1 MPRVWIPVH
10 CLLLPGHTELQ
21 RSTYCYFRYKFYH
34 QDAFCSQMKH
44 PSVEEGG
51 EEDQATVTFQG
62 SRTVEL
68 RSTQPLMWYLQEERL
83 EVQVWV
89 AFTKDKAQRPRD
101 TDRLVGSAFVDL
113 SSFAKTSKQKLTL
126 SGKKLLLFFCHLTII
141 SGCICESNHS
151 FVVLQECIHCSDAQQ
166 QIYKGL
172 LSECTSLFFP
182 LWRTLLELP
191 ARWTLT
197 TRESSYQKRWSSYQK
212 RWKKKIKPPCPLH
225 RKNHKAD
232 TTINPPEQLQTS
244 HLCGTLKRAWM
255 NLSL

>member
-1 MPRVWIPVH
+1 MYIPQEMGSSQHQHILVGGLDISVNFAHHSDRERVIKAAQGLGWDTAQYEVQDDEEAWTESMKKMSLTFSMPRVWIPVH

-51 EEDQATVTFQG
+51 EEGQATVTFQG

-126 SGKKLLLFFCHLTII
+126 SGKK
-141 SGCICESNHS
+141 
-151 FVVLQECIHCSDAQQ
+151 
-166 QIYKGL
+166 
-172 LSECTSLFFP
+172 
-182 LWRTLLELP
+182 
-191 ARWTLT
+191 
-197 TRESSYQKRWSSYQK
+197 
-212 RWKKKIKPPCPLH
+212 
-225 RKNHKAD
+225 
-232 TTINPPEQLQTS
+232 
-244 HLCGTLKRAWM
+244 
-255 NLSL
+255 

>member
-1 MPRVWIPVH
+1 MYIPQEMGSSQHQHILVGGLNISVNFAHHSDRERVIKAAQGVGWDTAQYEVQDDEEAWTESMKKMSLTFSMPRVWIPVH

-51 EEDQATVTFQG
+51 EEGQATVTFQG

-126 SGKKLLLFFCHLTII
+126 SGKK
-141 SGCICESNHS
+141 
-151 FVVLQECIHCSDAQQ
+151 
-166 QIYKGL
+166 
-172 LSECTSLFFP
+172 
-182 LWRTLLELP
+182 
-191 ARWTLT
+191 
-197 TRESSYQKRWSSYQK
+197 
-212 RWKKKIKPPCPLH
+212 
-225 RKNHKAD
+225 
-232 TTINPPEQLQTS
+232 
-244 HLCGTLKRAWM
+244 
-255 NLSL
+255 

>member
-1 MPRVWIPVH
+1 MYIPQETGSSQHQHILVGGLDISVNFAHHSDRERVIKAAQGVGWDTAQYEVQDDEEAWTESMKKMSLTFSMPRVWIPVH

-51 EEDQATVTFQG
+51 EEGQATVTFQG

-126 SGKKLLLFFCHLTII
+126 SGKK
-141 SGCICESNHS
+141 
-151 FVVLQECIHCSDAQQ
+151 
-166 QIYKGL
+166 
-172 LSECTSLFFP
+172 
-182 LWRTLLELP
+182 
-191 ARWTLT
+191 
-197 TRESSYQKRWSSYQK
+197 
-212 RWKKKIKPPCPLH
+212 
-225 RKNHKAD
+225 
-232 TTINPPEQLQTS
+232 
-244 HLCGTLKRAWM
+244 
-255 NLSL
+255 